1 MQIVSTKLV
10 AAMGPPG
17 GGRNSLT
24 PRLLR
29 HFHIVGSEEN
39 DEKGLVRI
47 FSMYMNWF
55 DKLNSAVWLHSVE
68 CVVDVY
74 LAVR

>member
-1 MQIVSTKLV
+1 MQIVSTKLI
-10 AAMGPPG
+10 AGMAPPG

-39 DEKGLVRI
+39 DDKGLVRI
-47 FSMYMNWF
+47 FSMFMNWF
-55 DKLNSAVWLHSVE
+55 DKSNNTI
-68 CVVDVY
+68 
-74 LAVR
+74 